1 MSQNDGRPSGAS
13 GTEAMAHVQPKVEKI
28 GEKRLAL
35 VAKAKKRANFTQH
48 SPTGKFV
55 AFFHEPLGRRK
66 NNFAKKLATAETHRI
81 SNEWFTVVSPEIT
94 KIQKP
99 NKRAKQLM
107 CTQTV
112 RHRFNGG
119 QIWQTGVHSWTH
131 EAMTETQ
138 LSGLDK
144 WRSSTRFQDG
154 RQPPLPQLPFG
165 C

>member
-1 MSQNDGRPSGAS
+1 
-13 GTEAMAHVQPKVEKI
+13 MAHVQPKVEKI

-35 VAKAKKRANFTQH
+35 VAKAKNGQISHNTVRLASLLLSFMSH
-48 SPTGKFV
+48 L
-55 AFFHEPLGRRK
+55 EEEK
-66 NNFAKKLATAETHRI
+66 NNFAKKLATARTHRI
-81 SNEWFTVVSPEIT
+81 SSEWFTVVSPVIT

-99 NKRAKQLM
+99 RKRAKQLM